1 MRSLQLQ
8 DTFAVARIIKKAN
21 LKEVIKDATKNSKIM
36 SAINSKEEQSKEVT
50 DDEIME
56 TGIDMIFTIIENV
69 SDEKVE
75 KDIYKLLA
83 SIFEKK
89 ENDIRT
95 MAPGDFIKNIKE
107 LLKENDIVTFFKSA
121 TQLM

>member
-83 SIFEKK
+83 SIFERK
-89 ENDIRT
+89 ENDLRT